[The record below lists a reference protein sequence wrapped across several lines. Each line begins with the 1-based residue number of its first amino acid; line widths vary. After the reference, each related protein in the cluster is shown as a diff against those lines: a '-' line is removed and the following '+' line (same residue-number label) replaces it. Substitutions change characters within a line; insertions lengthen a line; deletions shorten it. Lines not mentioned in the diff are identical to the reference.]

1 MRHPKK
7 ERYPDI
13 SDTLKRGSKEMWHS
27 RKHKKT
33 ATARDNDG
41 IRCEATAVRGSFSS
55 VGAKY
60 IKCNNIIIHIK
71 TPTVE
76 RLTVW
81 VDLLDQSETVSPFG
95 STKEVMYLH
104 PAASATFFNSAGVNP
119 SLFIFWLKA

>member
-1 MRHPKK
+1 MDIVYSSISSTPKEALRHLRHPKK

-13 SDTLKRGSKEMWHS
+13 SDTLKRGSKEMWHF

-41 IRCEATAVRGSFSS
+41 IRCEAAAVRDYFSS

-71 TPTVE
+71 APHS
-76 RLTVW
+76 R
-81 VDLLDQSETVSPFG
+81 
-95 STKEVMYLH
+95 
-104 PAASATFFNSAGVNP
+104 
-119 SLFIFWLKA
+119 KAYCLG